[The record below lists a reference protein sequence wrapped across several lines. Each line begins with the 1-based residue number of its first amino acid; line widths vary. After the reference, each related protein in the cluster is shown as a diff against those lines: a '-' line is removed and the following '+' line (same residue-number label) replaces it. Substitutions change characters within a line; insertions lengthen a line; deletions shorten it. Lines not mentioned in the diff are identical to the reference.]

1 MLKTWLLK
9 AWSPW
14 LLSVLRIVTAFL
26 YLLHGTQKLFGV
38 PHSARGAVALAPRLE
53 AAGVIEVVGGLLIL
67 LGLFTRLVAFISS
80 GEMAVAYFSS
90 HAPRGLL
97 PIQNGGELPVLFCF
111 IFLYLAAAGGGPW
124 SLDARR
130 RAA

>member
-1 MLKTWLLK
+1 MPET
-9 AWSPW
+9 WSPR
-14 LLSVLRIVTAFL
+14 LLSVLRIVTAFI
-26 YLLHGTQKLFGV
+26 YLAHGTQKLFGI
-38 PHSARGAVALAPRLE
+38 PPSARGTTVELASRMG
-53 AAGVIEVVGGLLIL
+53 AAGVIEMVGGLLIL
-67 LGLFTRLVAFISS
+67 LGLFTHLTAFICS
-80 GEMAVAYFSS
+80 GEMAAAYFLS

-111 IFLYLAAAGGGPW
+111 IFLYRAAAGGGPW